1 MATKG
6 GRVENLKTPTAEEA
20 REKGAKGGRASAE
33 ARRRKKTMREVYES
47 LRTLEVVPC
56 HTEAL
61 QEMLQEKL
69 PTVTVDEAI
78 MLAMIA
84 KAERGD
90 VQAAQ
95 FIRDTAGEKPTDVI
109 GMDSDQ
115 PFTISVKVIDE
126 H

>member
-20 REKGAKGGRASAE
+20 REKGAKGGRASVE

-47 LRTLEVVPC
+47 LRTLEVVPS

-84 KAERGD
+84 KAERGG
-90 VQAAQ
+90 VKAAQ

-115 PFTISVKVIDE
+115 PFTISVKVLDE

>member
-20 REKGAKGGRASAE
+20 REKGAKGGRASVE

-47 LRTLEVVPC
+47 LRTLEVVPS

-115 PFTISVKVIDE
+115 PFTISVKVLDE

>member
-1 MATKG
+1 MAGKD
-6 GRVENLKTPTAEEA
+6 NLRTPSTAEA
-20 REKGAKGGRASAE
+20 RQIGAKGGKACAE
-33 ARRRKKTMREVYES
+33 ARKRTKTMREVYES
-47 LRTLEVVPC
+47 LRTLQVVPS

-61 QEMLQEKL
+61 QEILEEKL

-90 VQAAQ
+90 VAAAQ

-115 PFTISVKVIDE
+115 PFTISVKVLDE

>member
-1 MATKG
+1 MAN
-6 GRVENLKTPTAEEA
+6 EQNLKRSTPSEA
-20 REKGAKGGRASAE
+20 RENGKKGGKASAE

-47 LRTLEVVPC
+47 LRTLQVVPS

-61 QEMLQEKL
+61 QEMLEEKL

-90 VQAAQ
+90 VAAAQ

-115 PFTISVKVIDE
+115 PFTISVKVLNE

>member
-6 GRVENLKTPTAEEA
+6 GRVENLKPPTAEEA
-20 REKGAKGGRASAE
+20 REKGAKGGRASVE

-47 LRTLEVVPC
+47 LRTLEVVPS

-78 MLAMIA
+78 MLAMIV

-115 PFTISVKVIDE
+115 PFTISVKVLDE

>member
-20 REKGAKGGRASAE
+20 REKGAKGGRASVE

-47 LRTLEVVPC
+47 LRNLEVVPS

-115 PFTISVKVIDE
+115 PFTISVKVLDE

>member
-6 GRVENLKTPTAEEA
+6 GRVENLKTPSAEEA
-20 REKGAKGGRASAE
+20 REKGAKGGKASAE
-33 ARRRKKTMREVYES
+33 ARKRKKTMREVYES
-47 LRTLEVVPC
+47 LRTLEVVPS
-56 HTEAL
+56 HAEAL

-95 FIRDTAGEKPTDVI
+95 FIRDTAGEKPTDMI

-115 PFTISVKVIDE
+115 PFTISVKVLDE

>member
-1 MATKG
+1 MANKG

-20 REKGAKGGRASAE
+20 REKGAKGGRASVE
-33 ARRRKKTMREVYES
+33 ARRRKKTRREVYES
-47 LRTLEVVPC
+47 LRTLEVVPS

-115 PFTISVKVIDE
+115 PFTISVKVLDE

>member
-1 MATKG
+1 MAN
-6 GRVENLKTPTAEEA
+6 EQNLRTPSTAEA
-20 REKGAKGGRASAE
+20 RQIGAKGGKASAE

-47 LRTLEVVPC
+47 LRTLEVVPS
-56 HTEAL
+56 HAEAL
-61 QEMLQEKL
+61 QEMFADKAER
-69 PTVTVDEAI
+69 VTVDEAI
-78 MLAMIA
+78 MMAMIA

-115 PFTISVKVIDE
+115 PFTISVKVLDE

>member
-1 MATKG
+1 
-6 GRVENLKTPTAEEA
+6 
-20 REKGAKGGRASAE
+20 
-33 ARRRKKTMREVYES
+33 
-47 LRTLEVVPC
+47 
-56 HTEAL
+56 
-61 QEMLQEKL
+61 
-69 PTVTVDEAI
+69 

-90 VQAAQ
+90 VAAAQ

-115 PFTISVKVIDE
+115 PFTISVKVLDE

>member
-20 REKGAKGGRASAE
+20 REKGAKGGKASAE

-47 LRTLEVVPC
+47 LRTLQVVPS

-61 QEMLQEKL
+61 QEMLEEKL

-90 VQAAQ
+90 VAAAQ

-115 PFTISVKVIDE
+115 PFTISVKVLDE